1 MSFDELYGW
10 FKDRP
15 KWLQDCAR
23 RLIEKEKLE
32 QEDYNELLVLC
43 KNEAVGKDIQYL
55 GIQEDTLDLEESKKA
70 IRLSSIA
77 NVCGVNALSSK
88 KPVDFGEKPLSI
100 VYGRNGSGKSGYIR
114 LLKNACGVKNPDVI
128 LPNIFKNN
136 EQTLLAE
143 LSYKKDGEL
152 KKVKWVGETIE
163 ELHGIEIYDTNC
175 GHIYVNEKN
184 EVTYEPFILR
194 LFTQLAQACNYLTDQ
209 INNEI
214 DLLPSQK
221 PSFPND
227 LKETK
232 AYIWYENIS
241 ESINQ
246 DEITNITMWTTED
259 ETERNELTK
268 RFFENNPAE
277 MAKELREKI
286 QTIKDIVSNLKS
298 ITKEL
303 GNEKCEEFIKLKQD
317 ALGKRKI
324 ANEDAEK
331 IFSQVPLSGVSSDA
345 WRFLWEAARKYSEE
359 YAYKS
364 KKFPYIS
371 KDGRC
376 VLCQRKLDKESKK
389 RFVSF
394 EKYVKGELQQKAI
407 EAEIKYEK
415 FSENLPTIPSS
426 EEITIRTQAADIND
440 KNTKEMLK
448 DYVKNLKD
456 RKQTLLNSKHIEEVF
471 NLPSKKVLIDLVN
484 CARIL
489 RKKAKSYDQDTKD
502 QNSPQLEQK
511 LRELKAKLWLNQ
523 QRQSIYKEIARLDK
537 IAQLKNAIKLTDTT
551 GVSRK
556 KSILTEELITNAYIQ
571 RFHNELSLLKAS
583 SMSVSLKKTHTE
595 AGKVYHQ
602 IYIQNTHMDIKT
614 KDIFSEGEF
623 RIVSLAAF
631 LADTEAEKSKST
643 FIFDDPISSLDH
655 VYEETVAQR
664 LVKLCQNRQVIVFTH
679 RLSLLG
685 YLMKHANKHKL
696 KYNIICLSQ
705 YHVGKVTELPITL
718 KTTKEA
724 VNKLLNEGISKVKKE
739 FEKDDD
745 DYEIAAKGLCSHI
758 RILIES
764 IVETDLLNGV
774 IYRFSPEVQTKGK
787 INALAKITEDDCNF
801 IDGYMTKYSN
811 YEHSQS
817 GETPILPPS
826 PEEIENDLK
835 NIKEFIEKL
844 KNRKKDRND

>member
-143 LSYKKDGEL
+143 LLYKEDGEL
-152 KKVKWVGETIE
+152 KKVKWIGEAIE

-194 LFTQLAQACNYLTDQ
+194 LFTQLAQTCNYLTNQ
-209 INNEI
+209 INSEI
-214 DLLPSQK
+214 DLLSSQK

-232 AYIWYENIS
+232 AYTWYENIS

-246 DEITNITMWTTED
+246 DEIANITMWTTED
-259 ETERNELTK
+259 ETELNELTK
-268 RFFENNPAE
+268 RFLEKNPVE

-286 QTIKDIVSNLKS
+286 QIIKDIVSNLKS

-303 GNEKCEEFIKLKQD
+303 GNEKCEEFIKLKKD

-324 ANEDAEK
+324 ANEYAEK
-331 IFSQVPLSGVSSDA
+331 VFSQAPLSGISSDA

-376 VLCQRKLDKESKK
+376 VLCQRKLDKESKE
-389 RFVSF
+389 RFISF
-394 EKYVKGELQQKAI
+394 EKYVKGNLQQKAI
-407 EAEIKYEK
+407 EAEVKYEQ

-440 KNTKEMLK
+440 ENIKEMLK

-456 RKQTLLNSKHIEEVF
+456 RIQTLLNSKHIEEVF
-471 NLPSKKVLIDLVN
+471 SLPSKKVLIDLVN
-484 CARIL
+484 YARVF
-489 RKKAKSYDQDTKD
+489 RKKAKSYDQDAKD
-502 QNSPQLEQK
+502 QNRSQLEQK

-523 QRQSIYKEIARLDK
+523 QLPSIYKEIARLDK

-551 GVSRK
+551 GLSRK

-571 RFHNELSLLKAS
+571 RFHNELSLLKAPNI
-583 SMSVSLKKTHTE
+583 SVSLKKTHTE

-602 IYIQNTHMDIKT
+602 IYIQNTHMNIKT

-631 LADTEAEKSKST
+631 LADTEGQKTKST
-643 FIFDDPISSLDH
+643 FIFDDPVSSLDH
-655 VYEETVAQR
+655 VYEEAVAQR
-664 LVKLCQNRQVIVFTH
+664 LVKLCQSRQVIVFTH
-679 RLSLLG
+679 RLSFVN
-685 YLMKHANKHKL
+685 YLNKYAK
-696 KYNIICLSQ
+696 KYNIKAHTLSLSE
-705 YHVGKVTELPITL
+705 YHIGRITDLPINL
-718 KTTKEA
+718 KNTKNA
-724 VNKLLNEGISKVKKE
+724 VNELLNTDIVELKKVFKENDLDYYNKSKSICSTIRILLERVVEKDLLNE
-739 FEKDDD
+739 
-745 DYEIAAKGLCSHI
+745 
-758 RILIES
+758 
-764 IVETDLLNGV
+764 V
-774 IYRFSPEVQTKGK
+774 ITRFSPEVQTKGK
-787 INALAKITEDDCNF
+787 INVLAKITEDDCKF
-801 IDGYMTKYSN
+801 IDCYMTKYSN
-811 YEHSQS
+811 YEHSQPD
-817 GETPILPPS
+817 EAPIPLPP